1 MFTLGGAILITN
13 SYFQKFFLWN
23 QRNQTE
29 VLTNEPFADHYSVA
43 AEVNKQVMNS
53 DDQKPE
59 GARHKNRTSFTP
71 EQSRALEQ
79 GNHPVHH
86 PVTFCRVYAQEDTRS
101 SLSNQNFPRAS
112 TLICIQERN
121 CQLKLNFLR
130 TPLRYTF
137 GHHSSLY
144 TQTHSTS

>member
-1 MFTLGGAILITN
+1 M
-13 SYFQKFFLWN
+13 YF
-23 QRNQTE
+23 
-29 VLTNEPFADHYSVA
+29 FAAHYSVVE
-43 AEVNKQVMNS
+43 EVNKEVMNS

-59 GARHKNRTSFTP
+59 GARHKNRTTFTP

-86 PVTFCRVYAQEDTRS
+86 PVTFQRVYAQENIRS

-121 CQLKLNFLR
+121 CQLKLNFPR
-130 TPLRYTF
+130 TPLRYNF
-137 GHHSSLY
+137 DHESSLY
-144 TQTHSTS
+144 TQTHSIS